1 MIEGNP
7 RITELTAELTAESGC
22 DRRGPIIDSD
32 EKPPGEV
39 AR

>member
-7 RITELTAELTAESGC
+7 RITELTTESGC